1 MSGKVLVIEDNDKN
15 RRLMKII
22 LEASK
27 YEVIEVQT
35 GEEALKYLQSGKP
48 DLILL
53 DIQLPNMDGLTL
65 TKKLRSDQ
73 ETKDIPIIAVTAY
86 AMKGDK
92 EKMLDAGCD
101 AYVSKPIDTRE
112 LPVIV
117 ADIINKGR
125 QA

>member
-1 MSGKVLVIEDNDKN
+1 
-15 RRLMKII
+15 
-22 LEASK
+22 
-27 YEVIEVQT
+27 
-35 GEEALKYLQSGKP
+35 
-48 DLILL
+48 
-53 DIQLPNMDGLTL
+53 
-65 TKKLRSDQ
+65 
-73 ETKDIPIIAVTAY
+73 
-86 AMKGDK
+86 MKGDK